1 MTIQDDDQLLSI
13 LRRAVSMTAYKLMSE
28 CADGRIYQGAGRY
41 ETTERADTAA
51 DALAALATLY
61 PGPVERAE
69 REWDHDRS
77 IGGMPTR

>member
-1 MTIQDDDQLLSI
+1 MTIQD
-13 LRRAVSMTAYKLMSE
+13 AVATTAYKLMSE
-28 CADGRIYQGAGRY
+28 YTDGRIYQGAGRY

-51 DALAALATLY
+51 EALAALATLY
-61 PGPVERAE
+61 PDTVGQAE